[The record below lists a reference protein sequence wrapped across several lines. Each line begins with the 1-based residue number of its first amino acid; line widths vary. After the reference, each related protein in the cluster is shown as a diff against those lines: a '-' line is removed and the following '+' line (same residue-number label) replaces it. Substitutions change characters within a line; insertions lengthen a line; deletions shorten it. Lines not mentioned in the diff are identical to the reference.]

1 LSALKSASGG
11 ARKMN
16 FLQTVSAVLWS
27 FFGVRRGK
35 DHDKDMAQLNPVHV
49 VITGVI
55 AAIGFVVTLIV
66 LVKWILSQAL

>member
-1 LSALKSASGG
+1 MPALKTADVG
-11 ARKMN
+11 RKLN
-16 FLQTVSAVLWS
+16 FLQTLSAVLWS

-49 VITGVI
+49 IITGVI

>member
-1 LSALKSASGG
+1 LSNAQPAQA
-11 ARKMN
+11 ARRLN
-16 FLQTVSAVLWS
+16 LLQTISAVLWS

-55 AAIGFVVTLIV
+55 AAICFVLTLLL
-66 LVKWILSQAL
+66 LVNWILG